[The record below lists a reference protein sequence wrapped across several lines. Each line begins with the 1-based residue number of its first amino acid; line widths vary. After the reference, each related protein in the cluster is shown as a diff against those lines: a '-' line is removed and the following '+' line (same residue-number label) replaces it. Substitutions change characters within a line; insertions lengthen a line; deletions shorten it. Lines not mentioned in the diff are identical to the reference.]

1 MEHIKYFFSYSTQ
14 NSEFVINL
22 ATHLKEV
29 GANVWLDKIDILPG
43 SRWDDC
49 IQNALSSSS
58 GLLIVLSMDSVQSQ
72 NVLDE
77 VSYAIS
83 HKKRIIPILIED
95 CKIPFRLARFQH
107 IDFTGEYDIGFRQLI
122 KTINVNQPA
131 SEIVK
136 YESEAFNKLNSK
148 VKPDLKNTNSSFETQ
163 QKENSF
169 KSIVIKNIAKLIG
182 SLFIIL
188 AVIIS
193 LFKKCPTN
201 VQYFIV
207 YALIGIGVALLLAK
221 SAEKTIANVKVYNAA
236 IAIGSGVALPFILFF
251 TNPIASFKP
260 DDCNRILN
268 TTSATVFVHGKK
280 GKQDMILR
288 QKGFVIMD
296 LGGERKRAS
305 INENGQAF
313 FQNLHFGD
321 SIRLD
326 IDFSEPYKTIY
337 PDSIYIIQ
345 ANGNIYLQI
354 ALQGIDKV
362 KGMVLFNDAPLK
374 EVIVKLI
381 GKTGILLDTTDQ
393 TGDFSFTIPEQMQN
407 NEYQIWFT
415 KEGFKTKSAPAF
427 PQTGEPLNIV
437 MEKR

>member
-1 MEHIKYFFSYSTQ
+1 
-14 NSEFVINL
+14 
-22 ATHLKEV
+22 
-29 GANVWLDKIDILPG
+29 
-43 SRWDDC
+43 
-49 IQNALSSSS
+49 
-58 GLLIVLSMDSVQSQ
+58 
-72 NVLDE
+72 
-77 VSYAIS
+77 
-83 HKKRIIPILIED
+83 
-95 CKIPFRLARFQH
+95 
-107 IDFTGEYDIGFRQLI
+107 
-122 KTINVNQPA
+122 
-131 SEIVK
+131 
-136 YESEAFNKLNSK
+136 
-148 VKPDLKNTNSSFETQ
+148 
-163 QKENSF
+163 
-169 KSIVIKNIAKLIG
+169 
-182 SLFIIL
+182 
-188 AVIIS
+188 
-193 LFKKCPTN
+193 
-201 VQYFIV
+201 
-207 YALIGIGVALLLAK
+207 
-221 SAEKTIANVKVYNAA
+221 
-236 IAIGSGVALPFILFF
+236 
-251 TNPIASFKP
+251 
-260 DDCNRILN
+260 
-268 TTSATVFVHGKK
+268 
-280 GKQDMILR
+280 MILR